1 MSYIECFLVIV
12 GAFSLVF
19 GAGALVCV
27 ITEQVLQR
35 RGFYDE
41 EGEAHRC

>member
-19 GAGALVCV
+19 GACAGVCV
-27 ITEQVLQR
+27 VADEVLKCCSGSKR
-35 RGFYDE
+35 
-41 EGEAHRC
+41 